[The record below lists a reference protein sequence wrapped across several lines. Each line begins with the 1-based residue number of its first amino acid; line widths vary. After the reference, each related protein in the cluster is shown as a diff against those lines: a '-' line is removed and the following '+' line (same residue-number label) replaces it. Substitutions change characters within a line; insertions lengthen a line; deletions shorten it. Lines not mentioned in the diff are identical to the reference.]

1 MGKIIGKAKAVGKS
15 YYLYA
20 TLYCA
25 GIIGMLIITFYRYDV
40 ITQALNTDNWKG
52 IVFLLGTL
60 LSLPILAL
68 MFLQK
73 ITRTLAVLVAGI
85 TSITVMIVYWISTTG
100 AETFVATLKT
110 SLTPFLAIF
119 FLYTAITSM
128 IYVWQK
134 IKSK

>member
-1 MGKIIGKAKAVGKS
+1 MGKIIGKAKSIGKS

-25 GIIGMLIITFYRYDV
+25 GIIGMLIITFTRYDV
-40 ITQALNTDNWKG
+40 ITEALNVDNWKG

-100 AETFVATLKT
+100 AEKFVDTLKT
-110 SLTPFLAIF
+110 ALTPVLAIF

-134 IKSK
+134 IKSR